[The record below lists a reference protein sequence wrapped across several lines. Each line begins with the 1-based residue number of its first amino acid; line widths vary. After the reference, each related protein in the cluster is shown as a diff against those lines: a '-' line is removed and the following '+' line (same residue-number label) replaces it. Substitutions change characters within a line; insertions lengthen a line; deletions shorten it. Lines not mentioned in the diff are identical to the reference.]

1 MRIVHID
8 QMLEVCQEH
17 LETSRS
23 FGTEIEILLTYAL
36 LVRIYAEFEQRIE
49 AIITEKSTEIRLR
62 GIRVRDLSALLKN
75 LGEQYQ
81 MAWLARRS
89 ENRWAEASYSNIVE
103 QRHQTAH
110 ESGSKATFREVR
122 DWYAEGHIVLD
133 FFRETLFSIDPAPHP
148 D

>member
-8 QMLEVCQEH
+8 EMLEVCEEH

-23 FGTEIEILLTYAL
+23 FGTEIETLLTYAL
-36 LVRIYAEFEQRIE
+36 LVRIYAEFEQLVE
-49 AIITEKSTEIRLR
+49 AIITEKNAAIRNR
-62 GIRVRDLSALLKN
+62 GIRVRELSALLKD
-75 LGEQYQ
+75 LREQYQ
-81 MAWLARRS
+81 TAWLARRS
-89 ENRWAEASYSNIVE
+89 GNRRAEAAYSNIVE

-133 FFRETLFSIDPAPHP
+133 FFRETLFAIDPA
-148 D
+148 